1 MTDVLSLG
9 IEPVVQRGRLAD
21 HVAGQIE
28 RTIVEGR
35 LVPGTKLPTEVELCE
50 QFNVSRTV
58 VREAVQQLASKGLVE
73 TRRGRGAGTTVRPFN
88 RDLIV
93 SSLSRF
99 LSNQDGSF
107 ALRNLHQ
114 VRFILELATAR
125 LAALHATK
133 ADLADLRQIMDDME
147 RLADAPQAFAAKDAD
162 FHRALA
168 CATHNSL
175 IVVLL
180 DSMRDLL
187 QEYIL
192 ATLPLVDIQR
202 DSIPYHRKI
211 LERVEAGDA
220 LGAREAMSQHLTCA
234 PWEQSLGEDLV

>member
-1 MTDVLSLG
+1 MTS
-9 IEPVVQRGRLAD
+9 EPLLEFESVTPRGRLAD
-21 HVAGQIE
+21 QVAAQVE
-28 RTIVEGR
+28 KHIVEGR

-58 VREAVQQLASKGLVE
+58 VREAVQQLATKGLVE

-99 LSNQDGSF
+99 LSRQDGSF

-125 LAALHATK
+125 LAALHATE
-133 ADLADLRQIMDDME
+133 ADLADLRRIVDDMDT
-147 RLADAPQAFAAKDAD
+147 LADDPEAFAAQDAD

-168 CATHNSL
+168 RATRNPL
-175 IVVLL
+175 MGVLL

-192 ATLPLVDIQR
+192 ATLPLVNIRR
-202 DSIPYHRKI
+202 DSIPYHRTI
-211 LERVEAGDA
+211 LERVTARDA
-220 LGAREAMSQHLTCA
+220 VGAREAMSRHLTST
-234 PWEQSLGEDLV
+234 PWERSLGEDLV